1 MRLAILMLLFVG
13 TAAQAKVELWE
24 NYRYYPV
31 NASTKQELITATAAH
46 TPIKKDGLSDVADSS
61 YAIQWRFYVKE
72 WNRQCRIDTYVTDL
86 RIEVTL
92 PKLQVSTTEVQDLW
106 ARWYPNLLRHEMQHV
121 AIAKKAANDIDDA
134 LRSLG
139 SKANCK
145 VLEQEANAVANAI
158 LAKAKEAQL
167 SYDKETRYG
176 ETEGASLQSL

>member
-1 MRLAILMLLFVG
+1 MRLITLILLFVG
-13 TAAQAKVELWE
+13 SAAQAKVELWE
-24 NYRYYPV
+24 NYVYYPV
-31 NASTKQELITATAAH
+31 NASSKQELIAATAAH
-46 TPIKKDGLSDVADSS
+46 TPIKKDGLSDIADSS
-61 YAIQWRFYVKE
+61 YAIQWRFYVKN

-106 ARWYPNLLRHEMQHV
+106 ARWYPNLLRHEMKHV

-145 VLEQEANAVANAI
+145 LLEQEANAVANEI
-158 LAKAKEAQL
+158 LAKAKAAQL
-167 SYDKETRYG
+167 AYDKETRYG